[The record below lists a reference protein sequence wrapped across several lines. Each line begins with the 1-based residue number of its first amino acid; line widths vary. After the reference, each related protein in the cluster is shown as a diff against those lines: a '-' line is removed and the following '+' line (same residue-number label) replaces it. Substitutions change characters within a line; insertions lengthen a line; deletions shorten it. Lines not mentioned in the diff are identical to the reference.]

1 MGEEDETPKYNRIG
15 GGGRRPI
22 GRPCKIPYPKLV
34 PQRGLG
40 VAQLEKFRLEQEQ
53 KEKAAIIA
61 TSASSSNSDIPYD
74 KHLQFLKFH
83 NSNQPSPNSFPLST
97 ASIANNGGSDAGRH
111 EALVL
116 GHVSGPQL
124 RAPHD
129 FKFVKKKIGMNT
141 GMTFASTLPCASNTI
156 MPFPN
161 CVQKTQQHQQQHPSS
176 SMVSV
181 SSRTSSTIVPHS
193 SLEPYSTETYVSKRL
208 EKMIGIKRPNPFSL
222 KITPVSSS
230 NFKPFESNPIRPSP
244 NWMHRTQQHPS
255 SSMLGDNPR
264 TSSTI
269 VPQSLLEPPSN
280 QNYIGSYVSK
290 RKEEKMIWTKQPK
303 PFSMDIP
310 PVSSSNSKPLT
321 FPNPPMSSSN
331 FKPLTFPNPPMS
343 SSNFKPLTFLAPMKA
358 SESNSCISG
367 RRFNLDFGNSTIR
380 EIPSVSAT
388 NSELISKKNKKG
400 KKNIGGDFLTVAPPT
415 ECSCSKLKSPSGF
428 VPFRHQ
434 GKMKYQVP
442 PPSRYNQTNRQQHWY
457 NVIPSSA
464 KVAQIGQQSDRFQNC
479 NVVGESVDLDLS
491 LKL

>member
-176 SMVSV
+176 SM
-181 SSRTSSTIVPHS
+181 
-193 SLEPYSTETYVSKRL
+193 
-208 EKMIGIKRPNPFSL
+208 
-222 KITPVSSS
+222 
-230 NFKPFESNPIRPSP
+230 
-244 NWMHRTQQHPS
+244 
-255 SSMLGDNPR
+255 LGVNPR

>member
-208 EKMIGIKRPNPFSL
+208 EKMI
-222 KITPVSSS
+222 
-230 NFKPFESNPIRPSP
+230 
-244 NWMHRTQQHPS
+244 
-255 SSMLGDNPR
+255 
-264 TSSTI
+264 
-269 VPQSLLEPPSN
+269 
-280 QNYIGSYVSK
+280 
-290 RKEEKMIWTKQPK
+290 WTKQPK